1 MMSTCLQTT
10 RWLLNAIGV
19 LLATMYGTATIQAQT
34 TRTVCAGGCDHPT
47 IAAAVAASASGDIIH
62 VNTALHTENGITI
75 TNKNLTIKGNGI
87 SATTVQGAAS
97 RASAAN
103 RIFTIVGSSAIT
115 IEDIKIQHGYGNA
128 SNAYGGAFSIDNV
141 TGNFSANR
149 VHFYRNDGFPVLN
162 SNNGGAIYGLVTAGQ
177 TITFDN
183 CVFEDNRA
191 LAATGGARGGAIAFG
206 SGGGGSVILT
216 NSIFLNNSTTGG
228 GGAVAML
235 SSTVAWTIRDCT
247 FEGNSATT
255 SANIPAQGGAISFS
269 GGVTGGVTGCLFN
282 NNSSASVGGA
292 IRMGSAGANTNPNVL
307 TNCTFVGNTAVD
319 GGAVWRQMG
328 GNSLVTRIVN
338 CTFSGNSAS
347 GNGSGLYLNPADA
360 SATTQ
365 IVNTIFNHPSK
376 DIYVAATTGN
386 FNNSTKNYGNS
397 STGVA
402 GAPTLAFDYNS
413 GNSTLGLSGTLAN
426 NGGPTQTLELL
437 PASTLANVGANTA
450 TGANV
455 PIKDQRNYS
464 RTDTGIDLGAY
475 ERGGIQDDATAP
487 SITYTALTSTMSTSD
502 RTLTATI
509 TDVNGGYGFAALAQD
524 LRPRIYFRKNAGAWQ
539 SAAGTLAS
547 GTGRN
552 GSWNFTISAAAMGGL
567 ANGDQVCYYVVAQ
580 DVSTVVNIASNP
592 SGATAT
598 SVNNITTAPTPN
610 CYNIGSAPS
619 CPTFS
624 GAPANV
630 TITNST
636 CASACTLSGGSIT
649 APGSTPCPTGST
661 LQYQVNSGSWS
672 STLPIYDQ
680 DGPAQSIKT
689 RCACDID
696 ANMTSPESAT
706 AVTIPGI
713 CVTPTI
719 SGLSSVAVNAM
730 ITLTGS
736 GTPAGSMPYTSNNTG
751 VATVNSS
758 GVVTG
763 VSEGMATITY
773 TNASGCTATKVVTV
787 TPAAPVCPTFS
798 SAPANVSITNSTC

>member
-1 MMSTCLQTT
+1 M
-10 RWLLNAIGV
+10 
-19 LLATMYGTATIQAQT
+19 
-34 TRTVCAGGCDHPT
+34 
-47 IAAAVAASASGDIIH
+47 
-62 VNTALHTENGITI
+62 
-75 TNKNLTIKGNGI
+75 
-87 SATTVQGAAS
+87 
-97 RASAAN
+97 
-103 RIFTIVGSSAIT
+103 
-115 IEDIKIQHGYGNA
+115 
-128 SNAYGGAFSIDNV
+128 
-141 TGNFSANR
+141 
-149 VHFYRNDGFPVLN
+149 
-162 SNNGGAIYGLVTAGQ
+162 
-177 TITFDN
+177 
-183 CVFEDNRA
+183 
-191 LAATGGARGGAIAFG
+191 
-206 SGGGGSVILT
+206 T